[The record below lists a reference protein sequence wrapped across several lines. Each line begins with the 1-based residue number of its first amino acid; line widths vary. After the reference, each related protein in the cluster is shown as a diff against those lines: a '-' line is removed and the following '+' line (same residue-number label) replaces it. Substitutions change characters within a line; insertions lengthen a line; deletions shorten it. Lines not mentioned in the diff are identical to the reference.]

1 MWSSSRRHFLALAGT
16 LPAVAACGFEPL
28 YGEGTPARALQGA
41 IDVVL
46 VPNPF
51 GFALNQR
58 LTERLGPPT
67 NPRYVLEVEARIKV
81 EERAIQE
88 DNTIS
93 RFNLDAVV
101 DYTVTPLSG
110 DQPVTSGSVRS
121 VTGYSATG
129 SPFATRSA
137 EADARERLAKTLAD
151 QIVTRLSA
159 TAGTWDK

>member
-1 MWSSSRRHFLALAGT
+1 MWSSSRRRFLALAAS
-16 LPAVAACGFEPL
+16 LPAVSACGFEPL
-28 YGEGTPARALQGA
+28 YGEGSPARALQGA
-41 IDVVL
+41 FDIVL
-46 VPNPF
+46 VPSPF

-58 LTERLGPPT
+58 LTERLGAAT
-67 NPRYVLEVEARIKV
+67 AARYVLEVETRIDV

-93 RFNLDAVV
+93 RFNLDAVA
-101 DYTVTPLSG
+101 DYTVTPLAG
-110 DQPVTSGSVRS
+110 DKPVASGSVRS

-159 TAGTWDK
+159 TAGSWDT